1 MITYE
6 MSVPNNNSKDDFIG
20 IPQVVET
27 FLAAKMIVFLKTCIF
42 SVKNRPLIN

>member
-6 MSVPNNNSKDDFIG
+6 MSVPNNKSKDEFIG

-27 FLAAKMIVFLKTCIF
+27 FLAAKMIVFLKTF
-42 SVKNRPLIN
+42 SVKNQPLIN